1 MAAPPVGTGDPTTQ
15 SMLNDAY
22 SSAKQSLG
30 SSVPSNLLQPY
41 QGAGAASTPANAD
54 WVAQDA
60 PSGAEAPVSDADAPP
75 GAENPFD
82 QYQKPPE
89 GAEPVADPNTHGNG
103 DAWSLSNMGD
113 FLRDEFKG
121 TGEELG
127 KALPRML
134 AKSGGFATMGVGGIA
149 ALADK
154 TVSAIIGK
162 PRTTAEDAVF
172 DFHKDFIQ
180 PAIDH
185 WTPERAAVTGQGEG
199 TGGGAQAL
207 GDVAGFVPK
216 LAMGPAAAVDIAAES
231 GIDTAKESL
240 DKGQSLRVAAANGA
254 VDAVANG
261 LQAMV
266 PGHAL
271 PLVKRLLVQVPAG
284 DFVAVAGDYAK
295 KQILQA
301 NGEDKAAAEINP
313 LEALPQDTLQNIVF
327 GLLGGRGGKKETAP
341 GAAAPPVPE
350 AQPVPS
356 GVQPPPPLAPS
367 VAPAPRAD
375 ATPAKPTSQP
385 AAAVPDTPSPEPAK
399 DLKAQF
405 ADMNDKATPRTGVLV
420 PKGSEGSV
428 GNSLKQADAQGRVLY
443 VPQGA
448 LILKNKAEFLK
459 AQNALGKGEDV
470 QAIIGRVTGAGEG
483 KQPDQTAVV
492 QGQTPAGAVAT
503 ESMVKPEE
511 VAAKVA
517 EVKAQGNEP
526 VVTTPQAAVDRR
538 QIEIHKESQEKPPEG
553 AEPVAEAKPSDE
565 DVEEQAPTAERAI
578 VKTAGGERAVHVVDA
593 KPDAEGKVKV
603 RLLDEDGEPS
613 DQVVSVPKEALRGG
627 AGDPKDAREEPAA
640 TPPEKAAE
648 PSAVTE
654 PTAAAPEKPAKP
666 APLLE
671 QLADARDSFKEQ
683 STLPKGRKYPG
694 SVKDRAGNVANFAR
708 VLKGVAEHLTGKA
721 PVADIQAAIAVAK
734 KAERLDLKSDEAI
747 AKNQGVGHTEL
758 AVHEHNLTQAAE
770 KLINPDHVVEP
781 AKSAIQEKLKA
792 KQAAKAEGKAK
803 PTLADK
809 IADRNALRDAPFD
822 GEAEQAAYKKYW
834 ATLEA
839 RGESKQAIREEMD
852 KILQDRAARK
862 PDSRTPE
869 EIQAFN
875 DRVLGKKPEKI
886 KVIADV
892 PDETKPKQ
900 LSKSEQQRIK
910 VAGDKFIKAK
920 DEDLDARRSDI
931 DKIIQDIY
939 GDKMSPDDHE
949 TLMNYLTAERRDR
962 MRPKSRDEEIDD
974 EFRDNMRED
983 NGDHHDELEHRVLGA
998 HEVSPEM
1005 AAMHARLERSGMYP
1019 KMREAA
1025 ARNLQFPARDM
1036 LLHMAASAHNAPLQ
1050 DFIKKLAYHMPD
1062 GAVIRPVEQISH
1074 RNGRAPG
1081 ENEAGLASATDNTI
1095 QIRMKTAGDSRL
1107 THTMLHEAV
1116 HLATMH
1122 LAAQDPSHPFVREAK
1137 RLRQIFEDRLR
1148 RRLGDQVVQDHID
1161 HYRGTGYGGPP
1172 KDFIAN
1178 LYGLKNHL
1186 EFMAEAMSNPKF
1198 QQLIA
1203 ESEAH
1208 RGNNEGFIGGVH
1220 KLADAVVG
1228 AIKRALNIVSN
1239 KEAKLLHA
1247 VMRNVEDIMDSQR
1260 TLLDTQ
1266 RPEAREEL
1274 ESLAHLDDDP
1284 KPLKD
1289 EPRLRGIIG
1298 DTAADTTRQFVRSTQ
1313 ARAIHILRKL
1323 VLTNETHDQIIRSNA
1338 HWFGHDNEANP
1349 LRQYEDLQQQKT
1361 AISNNHLER
1370 AKDTVRARQQLDR
1383 ATDKALGEFQID
1395 STRWGIDPTK
1405 DKDAVPAKLSKG
1417 PGFEKRWDE
1426 MQERWKALPD
1436 GAKHVYQEERDHYAW
1451 AQRQLRR
1458 TAVDAALDTFSDRD
1472 ITAAQR
1478 SLLYNART
1486 KGDFEGLIG
1495 GGKLVDVGDRNDSL
1509 KKSLQELAAVNQ
1521 IDGPY
1526 FHLGRHGEYVV
1537 QVHPEGS
1544 KDFNTQAEAEDYA
1557 DKIRAFGPSSKAKV
1571 AELGGKWNVD
1581 YTAHQISMHDNSYAA
1596 EAEREKLVAAGHKVG
1611 PVTRKIESQSGGA
1624 LSSGM
1629 QALVAAAGK
1638 KLERNGAGVETKAL
1652 TDALRGTFVQ
1662 MVAARSAYASSKL
1675 ARQGFGGVKGEEM
1688 GRNFAAHTQSMA
1700 YNIGNL
1706 ATTFKQGEALGKIRE
1721 AAKNPD
1727 ADTPQKTVYK
1737 RGAVMDIL
1745 GKRMAQE
1752 VSQYGMKN
1760 PINAVSA
1767 KLGYLNYLASPMHTV
1782 VNLTQ
1787 NFTTAIP
1794 VAGPRWGYGR
1804 TIAAFGRASNLV
1816 TGPTFRALGKALIP
1830 GHFTADDMAEQ
1841 VVKAVSSHPT
1851 LGKWAPQLRELMNRG
1866 IIGST
1871 FATELGHAAR
1881 GGSVSTQRIFD
1892 YARTMPQFAEVYN
1905 RVTTALA
1912 GLELSGGDL
1921 QKTAGFIKESHVDY
1935 SQSNKTYL
1943 AKTVAKVP
1951 AANTL
1956 TMFRTYIQ
1964 GMRHLL
1970 YSNIKNMVYAETK
1983 SRAEAAKTVAG
1994 LIVAQSLFAGVIKG
2008 AAIEPLRAAVY
2019 AYNKLFGDSDEYYSL
2034 DNSIRRFVAGA
2045 AGKGK
2050 AADAI
2055 TGGLPHLLGFDLSG
2069 RMGLSDLFLHDP
2081 PDMLAADTKTN
2092 LAFAGMQLGGPMVQM
2107 VADNKEAFVDAQ
2119 ARGDAFGM
2127 LASLVPIKIL
2137 RDALHAT
2144 ELATTG
2150 KRAGNGARLTAPSGV
2165 DAALQ
2170 LMGAKPADVAR
2181 AQEKQGDVAQ
2191 YRDFVSERKQ
2201 RLMKAYAQAD
2211 ADKKP
2216 SIIDEVKDFNAKN
2229 PANRIKVQDFIKQR
2243 RAAMRT
2249 QMRMDGGPEKDP
2261 NVRKLLDY

>member
-22 SSAKQSLG
+22 SSARQSLG
-30 SSVPSNLLQPY
+30 SSVPANLLQPY
-41 QGAGAASTPANAD
+41 QGAGSASTPANAD

-60 PSGAEAPVSDADAPP
+60 PPGSKAPVSDADAPP

-89 GAEPVADPNTHGNG
+89 GAEPVKDPSTHGNG
-103 DAWSLSNMGD
+103 DPWSLSNMGD

-127 KALPRML
+127 KAVPRML
-134 AKSGGFATMGVGGIA
+134 AKSGGFATMGVAGIA
-149 ALADK
+149 SLAEK
-154 TVSAIIGK
+154 TVNAITGK
-162 PRTTAEDAVF
+162 NRTDATDAVF
-172 DFHKDFIQ
+172 DFHKNYIQ
-180 PAIDH
+180 PAIDS
-185 WTPERAAVTGQGEG
+185 WTPERTADTGQGDG
-199 TGGGAQAL
+199 SGGAAQAL
-207 GDVAGFVPK
+207 GGAAEFIPK
-216 LAMGPAAAVDIAAES
+216 MAMGPAAAVDIAAES
-231 GIDTAKESL
+231 GIETAKEGL
-240 DKGQSLRVAAANGA
+240 DKGQPLKVAAANGA
-254 VDAVANG
+254 VDAIANG

-266 PGHAL
+266 PGHSL

-295 KQILQA
+295 KQILQS
-301 NGEDKAAAEINP
+301 NGQEKAAAEIDP
-313 LEALPQDTLQNIVF
+313 LAALGQDTLQNIVF
-327 GLLGGRGGKKETAP
+327 GLLGGKGGKKETA
-341 GAAAPPVPE
+341 AVPPVPE
-350 AQPVPS
+350 AQPIPS
-356 GVQPPPPLAPS
+356 GIQAAPPLAPQGS
-367 VAPAPRAD
+367 VGGAN
-375 ATPAKPTSQP
+375 ATPAKPAGQP
-385 AAAVPDTPSPEPAK
+385 AAASPVKDTPSPEPAK

-405 ADMNDKATPRTGVLV
+405 SDMNNKATPRTGVLV
-420 PKGSEGSV
+420 SKGSEEAAGK
-428 GNSLKQADAQGRVLY
+428 SLEQAKTQGRTIEL
-443 VPQGA
+443 PQGT
-448 LILKNKAEFLK
+448 LVLKNKAEFLK
-459 AQNALGKGEDV
+459 AQTALKGGADPQVVIGK
-470 QAIIGRVTGAGEG
+470 ATGAGDG

-492 QGQTPAGAVAT
+492 QGHTPEGAVAT

-511 VAAKVA
+511 VAAKVD

-538 QIEIHKESQEKPPEG
+538 AIEIHKESQEKPPEG
-553 AEPVAEAKPSDE
+553 AEPVADKSAPQVTEPKPSDE
-565 DVEEQAPTAERAI
+565 DVADEAPTAERAI
-578 VKTAGGERAVHVVDA
+578 VKTAGGDRAVHVVDS
-593 KPDAEGKVKV
+593 KPDAEGKIKV

-613 DQVVSVPKEALRGG
+613 AQVVSVPKDALRGNEST
-627 AGDPKDAREEPAA
+627 PEPVA
-640 TPPEKAAE
+640 KAVEE

-654 PTAAAPEKPAKP
+654 PTAAAPDKPKT
-666 APLLE
+666 APMLE

-683 STLPKGRKYPG
+683 STPPKGRKFPG

-708 VLKGVAEHLTGKA
+708 VLKGVAESVGKDRPEDA
-721 PVADIQAAIAVAK
+721 QAAIAVAK
-734 KAERLDLKSDEAI
+734 KAERLDLKSDEAL
-747 AKNQGVGHTEL
+747 ARNQGVGHTEL
-758 AVHEHNLTQAAE
+758 AVHEHNLIQAAE
-770 KLINPDHVVEP
+770 RLINPEHVVEP
-781 AKSAIQEKLKA
+781 PKVATQEKLKA
-792 KQAAKAEGKAK
+792 KQAAKKAEPVEERAK
-803 PTLADK
+803 PKEKA
-809 IADRNALRDAPFD
+809 
-822 GEAEQAAYKKYW
+822 AEK
-834 ATLEA
+834 
-839 RGESKQAIREEMD
+839 
-852 KILQDRAARK
+852 
-862 PDSRTPE
+862 
-869 EIQAFN
+869 
-875 DRVLGKKPEKI
+875 V

-892 PDETKPKQ
+892 PDETKPRQ

-920 DEDLDARRSDI
+920 DEDLDARRSDVE
-931 DKIIQDIY
+931 KIIQDVY
-939 GDKMSPDDHE
+939 GGKMSADDHE

-962 MRPKSRDEEIDD
+962 MKLKSRDEEIDD

-983 NGDHHDELEHRVLGA
+983 NGDTHDELEHRVLGA

-1005 AAMHARLERSGMYP
+1005 ADLHARLERSGMYP

-1025 ARNLQFPARDM
+1025 ARNQQFSARDM
-1036 LLHMAASAHNAPLQ
+1036 LTHMAAAAHSAPLQ
-1050 DFIKKLAYHMPD
+1050 DFINKLARHMPE
-1062 GAVIRPVEQISH
+1062 GAVVRPVE
-1074 RNGRAPG
+1074 RVTRANGDAM
-1081 ENEAGLASATDNTI
+1081 ENTAGFARLGDNSM
-1095 QIRMKTAGDSRL
+1095 QIRMKTGGDSRL

-1122 LAAQDPSHPFVREAK
+1122 LMHSDPSHPLVKEAG
-1137 RLRQIFEDRLR
+1137 RLYRIFGERMV
-1148 RRLGDQVVQDHID
+1148 RRLGADTVQQHIEY
-1161 HYRGTGYGGPP
+1161 HRGTGP
-1172 KDFIAN
+1172 KPNDLIAN
-1178 LYGLKNHL
+1178 LYGLHSPA
-1186 EFMAEAMSNPKF
+1186 EFMAEAMANPKF

-1203 ESEAH
+1203 ESENY
-1208 RGNNEGFIGGVH
+1208 RGKNEGFIGGVH

-1228 AIKRALNIVSN
+1228 AIKRALNIFTN
-1239 KEAKLLHA
+1239 REAKLLHA
-1247 VMRNVEDIMDSQR
+1247 VMRNVEDVMEAQKLQMDTR
-1260 TLLDTQ
+1260 GAMHD
-1266 RPEAREEL
+1266 L
-1274 ESLAHLDDDP
+1274 EGLAHLDDDP

-1289 EPRLRGIIG
+1289 EPRLRGIVG
-1298 DTAADTTRQFVRSTQ
+1298 DAAADVTRQFVRSTQ
-1313 ARAIHILRKL
+1313 ARAVHILRKL
-1323 VLTNETHDQIIRSNA
+1323 VLKNETHDQIIRSNA
-1338 HWFGHDNEANP
+1338 HWFGHDNETNP

-1361 AISNNHLER
+1361 AISNKHLER
-1370 AKDTVRARQQLDR
+1370 AKDTVRARQELDR
-1383 ATDKALGEFQID
+1383 ATDKALGQYQID
-1395 STRWGIDPTK
+1395 STRWGIDPTREK
-1405 DKDAVPAKLSKG
+1405 DDVPDKLSKD
-1417 PGFEKRWDE
+1417 PGFDKRWDE

-1436 GAKHVYQEERDHYAW
+1436 GAKHVYQQERDHYAW

-1486 KGDFEGLIG
+1486 KGDFDGLIG

-1521 IDGPY
+1521 ISGPY
-1526 FHLGRHGEYVV
+1526 FHLGRYGEYVV

-1544 KDFNTQAEAEDYA
+1544 KDFNSQAEAEAYA
-1557 DKIRAFGPSSKAKV
+1557 DKIRAFGPSSNAKV

-1596 EAEREKLVAAGHKVG
+1596 ETERNKLLAEGHKVG

-1638 KLERNGAGVETKAL
+1638 KLERNGAGEETKAL

-1706 ATTFKQGEALGKIRE
+1706 ATTFKQGEALGRIRE
-1721 AAKNPD
+1721 AAKNPEI
-1727 ADTPQKTVYK
+1727 DTPQKTVYK
-1737 RGAVMDIL
+1737 RGAVMDII

-1752 VSQYGMKN
+1752 VSQYGLKN
-1760 PINAVSA
+1760 PINAVTS

-1794 VAGPRWGYGR
+1794 VAGARWGYGR
-1804 TIAAFGRASNLV
+1804 TVAAFGRASNLV
-1816 TGPTFRALGKALIP
+1816 TGPTFRALGNALIP

-1841 VVKAVSSHPT
+1841 VVKAVSAHPT
-1851 LGKWAPQLRELMNRG
+1851 MGKWAPQLRELMDRG

-1871 FATELGHAAR
+1871 FATELGHAAQ
-1881 GGSVSTQRIFD
+1881 GGSVSTQRVFD

-1921 QKTAGFIKESHVDY
+1921 QKTADFIKESHVDY
-1935 SQSNKTYL
+1935 SQSNKTWA

-1951 AANTL
+1951 GANTL

-2019 AYNKLFGDSDEYYSL
+2019 AYNKVFGDSDEYYSL

-2045 AGKGK
+2045 MGKGK
-2050 AADAI
+2050 LADAV

-2092 LAFAGMQLGGPMVQM
+2092 LAFAGKLLGGPMVEM
-2107 VADNKEAFVDAQ
+2107 AADGVKSFTDAQ
-2119 ARGDAFGM
+2119 ASGNVFGM
-2127 LASLVPIKIL
+2127 LTALVPIKIL

-2150 KRAGNGARLTAPSGV
+2150 KRAGNGAQLTAPSGL

-2170 LMGAKPADVAR
+2170 LMGAKPADVAQ

-2191 YRDFVSERKQ
+2191 YRDFVDQRKQ
-2201 RLMKAYAQAD
+2201 KLMKAYAQSD
-2211 ADKKP
+2211 DKK
-2216 SIIDEVKDFNAKN
+2216 SVVDQVKEFNAKN

-2249 QMRMDGGPEKDP
+2249 EMRLNGGPEKDP
-2261 NVRKLLDY
+2261 NVKQLLDY